1 MLQGSGYIL
10 EPLMMMIMMIVIII
24 IVNDRVFWCVR
35 VHYSFSK
42 GILSNCPL
50 QFSKNLLRVVLLL
63 T

>member
-50 QFSKNLLRVVLLL
+50 QFSKNPL
-63 T
+63 